1 MTLSQSPTPG
11 WYADPQGLQSY
22 RWWDG
27 QSWTAHATNG
37 PSPAAVGV
45 PAHSGLYGGP
55 MTAAAAAPTQWRPAA
70 TASGWQRN
78 KLAFITVGIVAVYVI
93 LALKAHV
100 YILGILP
107 VMMSIRS
114 KNQNEPLAIVA
125 IMAAA
130 VAVLIAVVGLTGH

>member
-1 MTLSQSPTPG
+1 
-11 WYADPQGLQSY
+11 
-22 RWWDG
+22 
-27 QSWTAHATNG
+27 
-37 PSPAAVGV
+37 
-45 PAHSGLYGGP
+45 
-55 MTAAAAAPTQWRPAA
+55 MTAAPAAPAQWRPAA
-70 TASGWQRN
+70 TANGWQRN

-114 KNQNEPLAIVA
+114 KSQNEPLAIVA